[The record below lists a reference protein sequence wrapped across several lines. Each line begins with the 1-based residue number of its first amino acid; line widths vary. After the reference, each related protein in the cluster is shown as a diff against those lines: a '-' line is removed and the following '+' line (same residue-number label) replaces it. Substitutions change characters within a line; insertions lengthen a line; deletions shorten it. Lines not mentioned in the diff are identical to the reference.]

1 MTARPPYEHRGTRAV
16 ERMVEHAPSSGG
28 LALWVRHV
36 DLSEGEDR
44 GAPPLATDGATL
56 RYARSF
62 EALAVERQA
71 GLVAHAVLHVA
82 LRHVQRLLALGRRL
96 GDVDTTL
103 FAICADAIVN
113 TTLSHVPWLRLPD
126 DAVTLERLLVATLAI
141 HDTPERLLAAWDVE
155 RLYRTLDDRAP
166 SRDGRPREDGP
177 RAERVRALGGDT
189 PVDLLTG
196 AAEAEPPEG
205 EAELARDWAE
215 RLVRAHA
222 GDGAMSMLRAL
233 GADLPRSRVPWEQLL
248 RVRLARGLATRP
260 DLSWSRPSR
269 SWLANRGRDRAGLRM
284 PFEPG
289 TVSSR
294 RVPRL
299 AVIVDVSGSIDD
311 ALLERFARELGAIT
325 RRAEAGVVLVVGDD
339 RVRHV
344 QTLPPGD
351 AGLRG
356 LTFQGRGGTD
366 FAPLL
371 READA
376 HAPDI
381 GVVLTDLDGPSAFR
395 PRWPVLWAVPAQT
408 AAGARAPFGRVLA
421 ID

>member
-1 MTARPPYEHRGTRAV
+1 VSARAPFEHRGTRAV

-36 DLSEGEDR
+36 DLPDPAGA
-44 GAPPLATDGATL
+44 APPLATDGTAL
-56 RYARSF
+56 HYGAAF
-62 EALAVERQA
+62 EALPIERQA
-71 GLVAHAVLHVA
+71 GRVANAVLHVA
-82 LRHVQRLLALGRRL
+82 FRHVQRMIALRRRT
-96 GDVDTTL
+96 GDVDATL
-103 FAICADAIVN
+103 FAACADAIVN
-113 TTLSHVPWLRLPD
+113 TTLGHVPWLRLPE
-126 DAVTLERLLVATLAI
+126 DAVTLERLLVATLAV
-141 HDTPERLLAAWDVE
+141 HDTPERLLADWDVE
-155 RLYRTLDDRAP
+155 RLYRTLDDREPA
-166 SRDGRPREDGP
+166 RDGRPREDGP
-177 RAERVRALGGDT
+177 RAARTRALGGDT
-189 PVDLLTG
+189 PVRLLSAG
-196 AAEAEPPEG
+196 AEAEPPEG

-215 RLVRAHA
+215 RIVRAHA

-233 GADLPRSRVPWEQLL
+233 GADLPRSRVPWEQQL

-260 DLSWSRPSR
+260 ELSWSRPSR
-269 SWLANRGRDRAGLRM
+269 SWLANRGRDRAGRRM

-311 ALLERFARELGAIT
+311 ALLERFSRELDAIT

-339 RVRHV
+339 AVRRVAY
-344 QTLPPGD
+344 LPPGD

-356 LTFQGRGGTD
+356 LSFQGRGGTD

-376 HAPDI
+376 YAPDI
-381 GVVLTDLDGPSAFR
+381 GVVLTDLDGPADFR
-395 PRWPVLWAVPAQT
+395 PRWPVLWAVPAE
-408 AAGARAPFGRVLA
+408 AAGRARAPFGRVVA

>member
-1 MTARPPYEHRGTRAV
+1 
-16 ERMVEHAPSSGG
+16 MVEHAPSSGG

-36 DLSEGEDR
+36 DLPDPAGA
-44 GAPPLATDGATL
+44 APPLATDGTAL
-56 RYARSF
+56 HYGAAF
-62 EALAVERQA
+62 EALPIERQA
-71 GLVAHAVLHVA
+71 GRVANAVLHVA
-82 LRHVQRLLALGRRL
+82 FRHVQRMIALRRRT
-96 GDVDTTL
+96 GDVDATL
-103 FAICADAIVN
+103 FAACADAIVN
-113 TTLSHVPWLRLPD
+113 TTLGHVPWLRLPE
-126 DAVTLERLLVATLAI
+126 DAVTLERLLVATLAV
-141 HDTPERLLAAWDVE
+141 HDTPERLLGDWDVE
-155 RLYRTLDDRAP
+155 RLYRTLDDREPA
-166 SRDGRPREDGP
+166 RDGRPREDGP
-177 RAERVRALGGDT
+177 RAARTRALGGDT
-189 PVDLLTG
+189 PVRLLSAG
-196 AAEAEPPEG
+196 AEAEPPEG

-215 RLVRAHA
+215 RIVRAHA

-233 GADLPRSRVPWEQLL
+233 GADLPRSRVPWEQQL

-260 DLSWSRPSR
+260 ELSWSRPSR
-269 SWLANRGRDRAGLRM
+269 SWLANRGRDRAGRRM

-311 ALLERFARELGAIT
+311 ALLERFSRELDAIT

-339 RVRHV
+339 AVRRVAY
-344 QTLPPGD
+344 LPPGD

-356 LTFQGRGGTD
+356 LSFQGRGGTD

-381 GVVLTDLDGPSAFR
+381 GVVLTDLDGPADFR
-395 PRWPVLWAVPAQT
+395 PRWPVLWAVPAE
-408 AAGARAPFGRVLA
+408 AAGRARARAPFGRVVA